1 LLRLRF
7 ATSNMK
13 KPTAQERKE
22 TPIFSGVI
30 KYFPDAIAYLSTVS
44 LAGGKQHDPES
55 ALHWNR
61 SKSGDELDALARHLL
76 EAGTDDDDG
85 MKHSGKL
92 AWRAMANL
100 QKELEKSGE
109 AFISKYK

>member
-85 MKHSGKL
+85 IKHSGKL